1 MAVATRWPLVG
12 RRAELDTFTRALG
25 DAGCQGLCI
34 YGPSGVGKT
43 RLGEECLELAAA
55 AGRRTLRAA
64 ADPSTC
70 EIPFGPVVHLMP
82 PDALSDLGAG
92 DAMTAGAFA
101 GLFEAARGVLAPAPG
116 ESGVP
121 VLLLDDAHR
130 VDDWTLRLVDRLLA
144 TGTLFCV
151 ATVVADQPVAETVV
165 RWWRDERTVRVDL
178 GDLDQLGVDTL
189 LHMALE
195 GPLDAAASAQLWH
208 TGRGNMLALREL
220 VLGAR
225 ARGALVRRDGV
236 WHLDGPLPAPDR
248 LRELVELRLAE
259 LEPVACTVLDQLAL
273 CQPLGLGQ
281 LEASAGLPVL
291 EELERQSLI
300 AVRTDGRRESVRL
313 AHPLHGEVL
322 RARMPALRRRSILL
336 RQAEAVEAW
345 GARRRDDAARIA
357 TWRLE
362 ATGRG
367 DPGLLL
373 RAAQLARYAQDF
385 GQAAKLARAALASEP
400 SAAAGLV
407 LGESLYNLG
416 SFEEAEEVLA
426 AATGR
431 AEGDD
436 EVVRIATVRR
446 RNLMRGCLRTDAAV
460 AVGRTAR
467 ERVAARAA
475 HEELRAGE
483 AEVLSLSGRPRE
495 ALDLLDDLD
504 LSTARLRVLAAI
516 PRSQALAMSGRTGEA
531 IEVSGRAA
539 REHAALGDELAI
551 SSPGTHRINWLFALI
566 QAGQLREAQ
575 ERGREWFDVSA
586 RGRMP
591 LGVIWVAVH
600 LARAALAQGLPDTAL
615 QWSRA
620 GEARHRRL
628 GAGGIAPRHRCGGRG
643 RPRAAGRCGRRC
655 RRPRPAR
662 RPGAGVRPAG
672 LRAAARPGMAAG
684 GRGRDPRGAVAAA
697 GGRSP
702 RRGRRAPARGGVA
715 PPRRGPAGRRGR
727 GGAPPRHPRRRGR
740 QRPGGGPGRPRRR
753 PRGRGRRAPRRLRR
767 PVRRPRRRAG
777 GGGGRG
783 PGRGRVAPE
792 PGPAPGH
799 RRRPPVPRAG
809 GPVRGRPLPGSG
821 PGTGRRAPHRS
832 RTGDRGA
839 GRGRGHQPRHRRAAL
854 PVGADR
860 GQPPRP
866 HLRQARRFQ
875 PRPARR
881 RPRAAGGAMT
891 PEQVELVRSSYAS
904 LGRGTSAM
912 AREFYRRLF
921 ALDPTIEDM
930 FTYGPDIMADKFSG
944 ELAAI
949 VEAIVSFDAFSARL
963 GDLATRHVGYGVQVR
978 HYRLVGEA
986 LMGALADALGPQW
999 DEAHE
1004 TAWRHAYNL
1013 VAEVMMAA
1021 AAEA

>member
-151 ATVVADQPVAETVV
+151 ATVVAGEPVAETVV

-345 GARRRDDAARIA
+345 GARRRDDATRIA

-385 GQAAKLARAALASEP
+385 AQAAKLARAALASAP
-400 SAAAGLV
+400 SASAGLV

-416 SFEEAEEVLA
+416 SFEEAEVVLA
-426 AATGR
+426 AATGQ

-467 ERVAARAA
+467 DRVATRAA

-539 REHAALGDELAI
+539 REHGALGDELAI

-575 ERGREWFDVSA
+575 ERGREWFDLSA
-586 RGRMP
+586 RARMP

-615 QWSRA
+615 QWSARA
-620 GEARHRRL
+620 RRAIDGSGVEGL
-628 GAGGIAPRHRCGGRG
+628 
-643 RPRAAGRCGRRC
+643 
-655 RRPRPAR
+655 RPAT
-662 RPGAGVRPAG
+662 V
-672 LRAAARPGMAAG
+672 
-684 GRGRDPRGAVAAA
+684 AVAAA
-697 GGRSP
+697 AHGLRGDAAAGAAALDRLDALAPGFGLLASELPLGRAWPLVAAGEIPAARSLLL
-702 RRGRRAPARGGVA
+702 GAAAPAEDAGHV
-715 PPRRGPAGRRGR
+715 PA
-727 GGAPPRHPRRRGR
+727 
-740 QRPGGGPGRPRRR
+740 
-753 PRGRGRRAPRRLRR
+753 
-767 PVRRPRRRAG
+767 
-777 GGGGRG
+777 
-783 PGRGRVAPE
+783 
-792 PGPAPGH
+792 
-799 RRRPPVPRAG
+799 
-809 GPVRGRPLPGSG
+809 
-821 PGTGRRAPHRS
+821 
-832 RTGDRGA
+832 
-839 GRGRGHQPRHRRAAL
+839 AAWL
-854 PVGADR
+854 L
-860 GQPPRP
+860 
-866 HLRQARRFQ
+866 H
-875 PRPARR
+875 
-881 RPRAAGGAMT
+881 
-891 PEQVELVRSSYAS
+891 
-904 LGRGTSAM
+904 
-912 AREFYRRLF
+912 
-921 ALDPTIEDM
+921 
-930 FTYGPDIMADKFSG
+930 
-944 ELAAI
+944 
-949 VEAIVSFDAFSARL
+949 DAARL
-963 GDLATRHVGYGVQVR
+963 G
-978 HYRLVGEA
+978 
-986 LMGALADALGPQW
+986 
-999 DEAHE
+999 
-1004 TAWRHAYNL
+1004 
-1013 VAEVMMAA
+1013 A
-1021 AAEA
+1021 AAEAAPRLADLATAGDSALVAARADHAAALVAADAERLDACADRFDALGAVLAGAEAAAQAADAWRRSRDQRRATASDRRSYDLAAQCEGARSPALARARGVVPLTDREREIAVLAAAGDTSRVIAERLYLSVRTVDNHLGRIYDKLGVSSRAQLADAIRRGES

>member
-25 DAGCQGLCI
+25 DAGCQGLCV

-82 PDALSDLGAG
+82 PDALSDLGTG
-92 DAMTAGAFA
+92 DAMTTGAFA

-151 ATVVADQPVAETVV
+151 ATVVAGEPVAETVV

-195 GPLDAAASAQLWH
+195 GPLDAVASAQLWH

-259 LEPVACTVLDQLAL
+259 LEPVAHTVLDQLAL

-291 EELERQSLI
+291 EELERQGLI

-385 GQAAKLARAALASEP
+385 AQAAKLARAALASAP

-416 SFEEAEEVLA
+416 SFEEAEVVLA
-426 AATGR
+426 AATGQ

-467 ERVAARAA
+467 DRVATRAA

-615 QWSRA
+615 QWSARARRAIDGSGLEGLRPATVAVAAAAHGLRGDAAAGAAALDRLDALAPGFGLLASELPLGRAWALVAA
-620 GEARHRRL
+620 GE
-628 GAGGIAPRHRCGGRG
+628 IP
-643 RPRAAGRCGRRC
+643 
-655 RRPRPAR
+655 
-662 RPGAGVRPAG
+662 
-672 LRAAARPGMAAG
+672 AARLAAAG
-684 GRGRDPRGAVAAA
+684 GRG
-697 GGRSP
+697 P
-702 RRGRRAPARGGVA
+702 RRGRRARARGGVA
-715 PPRRGPAGRRGR
+715 PPRRGPAGRGGR
-727 GGAPPRHPRRRGR
+727 GGAPPRRPRRRGR

-799 RRRPPVPRAG
+799 RLRPPLPRAG
-809 GPVRGRPLPGSG
+809 GPVRGRPLPGPG
-821 PGTGRRAPHRS
+821 PGAGRRAPHRS
-832 RTGDRGA
+832 RTGDRRA

-866 HLRQARRFQ
+866 HLRQARRVQ

-881 RPRAAGGAMT
+881 RPRGGSE
-891 PEQVELVRSSYAS
+891 P
-904 LGRGTSAM
+904 
-912 AREFYRRLF
+912 
-921 ALDPTIEDM
+921 
-930 FTYGPDIMADKFSG
+930 
-944 ELAAI
+944 
-949 VEAIVSFDAFSARL
+949 
-963 GDLATRHVGYGVQVR
+963 
-978 HYRLVGEA
+978 
-986 LMGALADALGPQW
+986 
-999 DEAHE
+999 
-1004 TAWRHAYNL
+1004 
-1013 VAEVMMAA
+1013 
-1021 AAEA
+1021 